1 MVQGFDFGLSTGG
14 ELVLNQSTWDIQ
26 AKMDNDLRLQLAYDR
41 IKSVATNW
49 FIDGIGANLESLIG
63 KPCNED
69 AAETGKTL
77 IMQQLTF
84 DSLWEP
90 EEIFIKA
97 TIVDMINITY
107 NVYFKIKD
115 ASTEDTYSYELIAE
129 IDMVKGV
136 NIRYGWEPKYD
147 RIKYKNL

>member
-1 MVQGFDFGLSTGG
+1 MVKGFDFGLSTGG
-14 ELVLNQSTWDIQ
+14 DLVLNPETWDIQ
-26 AKMDNDLRLQLAYDR
+26 AQTDNNLRLQLAYDR
-41 IKSVATNW
+41 IKSVTTNW
-49 FIDGIGANLESLIG
+49 FMDDIGANLEALIG

-69 AAETGKTL
+69 TAEAGKEL
-77 IMQQLTF
+77 IMHQLTF
-84 DSLWEP
+84 DSLWGTD
-90 EEIFIKA
+90 EIFIKA

-115 ASTEDTYSYELIAE
+115 ISTEDTYSYELVAE

-136 NIRYGWEPKYD
+136 KIRYGWEPKYD

>member
-1 MVQGFDFGLSTGG
+1 MVQGFDFGLDTSG
-14 ELVLNQSTWDIQ
+14 ELVLNPNTWDIQ
-26 AKMDNDLRLQLAYDR
+26 SKTDNDLRLQLAYDR

-49 FIDGIGANLESLIG
+49 FIDEIGANLESLIG

-69 AAETGKTL
+69 AAETGKEL
-77 IMQQLTF
+77 ILRQLTF
-84 DSLWEP
+84 DSLWDSS
-90 EEIFIKA
+90 EIFIKA

-115 ASTEDTYSYELIAE
+115 VSTEDTYSYELIAE

-136 NIRYGWEPKYD
+136 KIRYGWEPKYD
-147 RIKYKNL
+147 RIKYKNI

>member
-1 MVQGFDFGLSTGG
+1 MVQGFDFGLSTNG
-14 ELVLNQSTWDIQ
+14 ELVLNQDTYDIE

-41 IKSVATNW
+41 IKSVTQNW
-49 FIDGIGANLESLIG
+49 FIDNVGANLESLIG
-63 KPCNED
+63 KPCNQD
-69 AAETGKTL
+69 SAETGKSL
-77 IMQQLTF
+77 ILNQLTF

-90 EEIFIKA
+90 DEIFIKA
-97 TIVDMINITY
+97 TIVDMIHLIY

-115 ASTEDTYSYELIAE
+115 ESTDDTYSYEIIAE
-129 IDMVKGV
+129 IDLVKGV

>member
-41 IKSVATNW
+41 IKSVSTNW
-49 FIDGIGANLESLIG
+49 FIDEIGANLESLIG
-63 KPCNED
+63 KPCNEA

-84 DSLWEP
+84 DSLWDP

-107 NVYFKIKD
+107 NIYFKIKD

>member
-1 MVQGFDFGLSTGG
+1 MVKGFDFGLSTSGDI
-14 ELVLNQSTWDIQ
+14 VLNPETWDIQ
-26 AKMDNDLRLQLAYDR
+26 AQTDNNLRLQLAYDR
-41 IKSVATNW
+41 IKSVTTNW
-49 FIDGIGANLESLIG
+49 FIDSIGANLESLIG

-69 AAETGKTL
+69 TAEAGKEL
-77 IMQQLTF
+77 IMHQLTF
-84 DSLWEP
+84 DSLWGTD
-90 EEIFIKA
+90 EIFIKA

-115 ASTEDTYSYELIAE
+115 ISTEDTYSYELVAE

-136 NIRYGWEPKYD
+136 KIRYGWEPKYD

>member
-1 MVQGFDFGLSTGG
+1 MVQGFDFGLSASG
-14 ELVLNQSTWDIQ
+14 ELALNQSTWDIQ
-26 AKMDNDLRLQLAYDR
+26 AKMDDDLRLQLAYDR
-41 IKSVATNW
+41 IKSVSTNW
-49 FIDGIGANLESLIG
+49 FIDEIGANLESLIG
-63 KPCNED
+63 KPCNETT
-69 AAETGKTL
+69 AEAGKAL
-77 IMQQLTF
+77 IMQQLTS
-84 DSLWEP
+84 DLLWEP

-107 NVYFKIKD
+107 NIYFKIKD

-147 RIKYKNL
+147 RIKYKNI

>member
-1 MVQGFDFGLSTGG
+1 MVKGFDFGLSTSGD
-14 ELVLNQSTWDIQ
+14 LVLNPETWDIQ
-26 AKMDNDLRLQLAYDR
+26 AKTDNNLRLQLAYDR
-41 IKSVATNW
+41 IKSVTTNW
-49 FIDGIGANLESLIG
+49 FIDGIGANLEALIG

-69 AAETGKTL
+69 TAEAGKEL
-77 IMQQLTF
+77 IMHQLTF
-84 DSLWEP
+84 DSLWGTD
-90 EEIFIKA
+90 EIFIKA

-115 ASTEDTYSYELIAE
+115 ISTEDTYSYELVAE

-136 NIRYGWEPKYD
+136 NIKYGWEPKYD